1 MATAAAQ
8 LWDRFRDYV
17 VLGVLLLISLFV
29 LFAQNGP
36 LLRSARAGA
45 LGATAQVESAFSWVG
60 GYATALSENERLRA
74 DAIDLASEVALL
86 RAARAENERLR
97 GLIGFADTTSL
108 PLRAA
113 RVVDKDFTSPSNL
126 LTIDV
131 GRGDGVRDGMAV
143 IDERGIVGKISIV
156 GTDYSLVLPHQN
168 TNFAVSARL
177 DAIGRD
183 GIVRWDGE
191 STDELIMEYVP
202 KTEKVEPGQLIV
214 TSSYSD
220 AFPAGLAVGRVD
232 SVYAAPGRNDYLIRV
247 LPAAPVGRVEYVYV
261 VLREPNTE
269 LDSLKAVADAEG
281 LR

>member
-8 LWDRFRDYV
+8 LWDRSRDYV
-17 VLGVLLLISLFV
+17 VLGLLLVISLVV
-29 LFAQNGP
+29 LFAQDGP

-45 LGATAQVESAFSWVG
+45 LGVTAEVESTFSWVG
-60 GYATALSENERLRA
+60 GYATALSENERLRS

-97 GLIGFADTTSL
+97 GLIGFSDTTDL
-108 PLRAA
+108 PLQPA
-113 RVVDKDFTSPSNL
+113 RVVDKDFSSPSNL
-126 LTIDV
+126 LTIDA
-131 GRGDGVRDGMAV
+131 GRRDGVADGMAV
-143 IDERGIVGKISIV
+143 IDERGIVGKVSIT
-156 GTDYSLVLPHQN
+156 GQNYALVLPHQN

-202 KTEKVEPGQLIV
+202 KTEDVQPGQLIV

-220 AFPAGLAVGRVD
+220 TFPAGLAVGRVD

-261 VLREPNTE
+261 VLQKPNVE
-269 LDSLKAVADAEG
+269 LDSLKAVADEQG